1 MGARMTKILVL
12 PSEYLLSWLQTL
24 EKVHKFTI
32 RRLLLKTICGAIR
45 TKNTGIRA
53 IIALLIPV
61 MAIIDQCVGPAF
73 PLFAQGNTSL
83 AERKR
88 QKLTEQEEAR
98 GIAWNGLVAHRADL
112 SGRNMQANTKP
123 RPNDLGYYVAPFRP
137 FLDVPPNRAN
147 ERRTSSNQRTRPPQP
162 IYLLTNV
169 SP

>member
-1 MGARMTKILVL
+1 MTKILVL

-112 SGRNMQANTKP
+112 TGRNMQENTKP
-123 RPNDLGYYVAPFRP
+123 RPNDLGYYVAPFQGFQGRSKTCLRTFGRP
-137 FLDVPPNRAN
+137 ARCLAAQCNGYRGAC
-147 ERRTSSNQRTRPPQP
+147 
-162 IYLLTNV
+162 
-169 SP
+169 